1 MVFSPSL
8 PLPWWIILF
17 SMYTPPTPDPNDTLY
32 WKFKANGPKF
42 PKEKLAETTK
52 RHHPTKLPRGLKIGL
67 LLPKMELIS
76 LKLPSKIH
84 ICDMWQDCTLQSVI
98 GAANGQT
105 KIQNAF
111 GYWSILPKI
120 SRKKLLISLG
130 VSWRLG
136 NVQKLI
142 PFIRFLHGS
151 IIFYDE
157 MVGPKDSRKA
167 KILLQ
172 NGCFA
177 CRKVVFWV
185 VEREKNGLKVWKA
198 IVGD

>member
-1 MVFSPSL
+1 MTRHENVSKSTSTMVFSPSL

-136 NVQKLI
+136 NVQKFLLFGFSMAPLSSMMKWLAQRI
-142 PFIRFLHGS
+142 PER
-151 IIFYDE
+151 
-157 MVGPKDSRKA
+157 RKSYCKMA
-167 KILLQ
+167 
-172 NGCFA
+172 A
-177 CRKVVFWV
+177 SHA
-185 VEREKNGLKVWKA
+185 ER
-198 IVGD
+198 

>member
-42 PKEKLAETTK
+42 PKEKLTETTK

-136 NVQKLI
+136 NVQKFLLFGFSMAPLSSMMKWWAQRI
-142 PFIRFLHGS
+142 PER
-151 IIFYDE
+151 
-157 MVGPKDSRKA
+157 RKSYCKMA
-167 KILLQ
+167 
-172 NGCFA
+172 A
-177 CRKVVFWV
+177 SHA
-185 VEREKNGLKVWKA
+185 ER
-198 IVGD
+198 